1 MTADM
6 LRHRINSMA
15 RHQRLILALAAL
27 TALPGCESVQPTT
40 VFRNVSIIDGTGA
53 PAYLGSVRIL
63 EDRIVG
69 VGDLPAI
76 SNETV
81 VDGGGLVLAPG
92 FIDTHSHHD
101 GGLLDEMRDARAVVS
116 QGVTTIVVGQDG
128 GSRYPLVDFFD
139 QAEATPPAIN
149 VASYT
154 GQASLRRRVMGDD
167 LGRHSTQAETDSM
180 AVLLRAD
187 MEGGSL
193 GLSTG
198 LEYTAAFNSSTEEVI
213 ALARV
218 AAEYGGRYISHIRS
232 EDRTFWQAIDELL
245 RIGSEAD
252 IPVQV
257 GHMKLAMTSLWGRA
271 DELIAKLDSARAA
284 GIDVTADVY
293 PYTYWNSTMTVLI
306 PDGNFTREAA
316 TFALREVAT
325 PDGIIFGRFSPEP
338 SYEDRTLD
346 DIARERGEDP
356 VTTYLAMVDMVY
368 GPDAPDDADESIMA
382 RSMVEE
388 DIGRLL
394 QWEHTNV
401 CTDGELDG
409 AHPRGYGSFTRVLRR
424 YVREDGSVTL
434 EDAVHRMTQLSAE
447 HVGIQNRGVIR
458 EGAWADLVL
467 FDPQAVSDH
476 ADFDAPHE
484 PSTGLEGVWVNG
496 ALVWDGA
503 ATSAATYPGRVL
515 RRGDG

>member
-1 MTADM
+1 
-6 LRHRINSMA
+6 
-15 RHQRLILALAAL
+15 
-27 TALPGCESVQPTT
+27 
-40 VFRNVSIIDGTGA
+40 
-53 PAYLGSVRIL
+53 
-63 EDRIVG
+63 
-69 VGDLPAI
+69 
-76 SNETV
+76 
-81 VDGGGLVLAPG
+81 
-92 FIDTHSHHD
+92 
-101 GGLLDEMRDARAVVS
+101 
-116 QGVTTIVVGQDG
+116 
-128 GSRYPLVDFFD
+128 
-139 QAEATPPAIN
+139 
-149 VASYT
+149 
-154 GQASLRRRVMGDD
+154 
-167 LGRHSTQAETDSM
+167 
-180 AVLLRAD
+180 
-187 MEGGSL
+187 
-193 GLSTG
+193 
-198 LEYTAAFNSSTEEVI
+198 
-213 ALARV
+213 
-218 AAEYGGRYISHIRS
+218 
-232 EDRTFWQAIDELL
+232 
-245 RIGSEAD
+245 
-252 IPVQV
+252 
-257 GHMKLAMTSLWGRA
+257 
-271 DELIAKLDSARAA
+271 
-284 GIDVTADVY
+284 VY